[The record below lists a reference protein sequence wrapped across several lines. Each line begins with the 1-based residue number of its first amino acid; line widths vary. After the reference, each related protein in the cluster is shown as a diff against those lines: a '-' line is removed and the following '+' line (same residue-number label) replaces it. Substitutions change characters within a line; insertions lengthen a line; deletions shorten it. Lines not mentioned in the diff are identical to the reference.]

1 VLGIPLRRFY
11 GLGAF
16 ITERHID
23 NLARLMLAAGLFV
36 DYSYASE
43 LFNAFYSGDRYE
55 IAHAMAELTGA
66 YAWVYWTIIGC
77 NVLAI
82 QVLWF
87 ERVRRNH
94 AALFAIALLVL
105 IGMWFERF
113 ELIVSSLY
121 HDFLPSSWGM
131 FYPTFWDIAF
141 LAGSIGL
148 FFLLFL
154 LFVRL
159 LPLLPMFEL
168 RKLRARLDR
177 EGA

>member
-1 VLGIPLRRFY
+1 V
-11 GLGAF
+11 
-16 ITERHID
+16 
-23 NLARLMLAAGLFV
+23 V
-36 DYSYASE
+36 
-43 LFNAFYSGDRYE
+43 
-55 IAHAMAELTGA
+55 
-66 YAWVYWTIIGC
+66 
-77 NVLAI
+77 AI
-82 QVLWF
+82 QAIWF
-87 ERVRRNH
+87 ERVRRSH
-94 AALFAIALLVL
+94 AALFVIALLVL
-105 IGMWFERF
+105 AGMWFERF
-113 ELIVSSLY
+113 LLIVSSLY

-177 EGA
+177 EAA